1 MFLKILVPVDLTDKN
16 LQAIETAGRLAELA
30 GASVTFL
37 HVIETLELPFEEMQD
52 FYEEMEKQAE
62 QKMAQ
67 LAAPLVAQGFET
79 VERVVIY
86 GHRAEEVARYADEH
100 GFDLLVLSSH
110 RVDRENPG
118 RSWATL
124 SYKVAILAQCPVLL
138 VK

>member
-1 MFLKILVPVDLTDKN
+1 MFSKMLVPVDLTDKN
-16 LQAIETAGRLAELA
+16 LEAVETAGRLAKLA
-30 GASVTFL
+30 GATVTFV
-37 HVIETLELPFEEMQD
+37 HVIETLELPFEELQD

-62 QKMAQ
+62 LKMAQ

-79 VERVVIY
+79 VERVVVY
-86 GHRAEEVARYADEH
+86 GHRAEEVARYADEN

-110 RVDRENPG
+110 RVNPEAPG